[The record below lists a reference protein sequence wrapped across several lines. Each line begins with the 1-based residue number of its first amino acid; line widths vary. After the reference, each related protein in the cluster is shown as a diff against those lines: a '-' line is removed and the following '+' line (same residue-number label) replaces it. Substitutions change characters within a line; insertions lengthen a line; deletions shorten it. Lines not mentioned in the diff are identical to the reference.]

1 MRKRLIIS
9 LLVVNAIVLAACG
22 SGSESHVGPRQILVG
37 GAMNTSGDAKV
48 SEGTASDMPA
58 YAPMVTYVA
67 SEDLL
72 AAKDPS
78 GGDESA
84 ASWEFVAPADP
95 VDRLQDVVDAIGI
108 GPGVKVVKKSDVPD
122 AYTINVVDGPM
133 FFSYRDPSAH
143 WWSYSAASAW
153 MSGDVASSP
162 PCAPDVKNCGGS
174 WTKPAPTENLPGVA
188 RATKMATSLLK
199 RLNVDTDAVEF
210 TASTDEI
217 ATRVSAVFTVDGVPT
232 PMAWSFEFGENA
244 ELTGANGPVFSVH
257 RGDRYPLITIKEA
270 VTRLN
275 SAGPWG
281 TVTAAM
287 ERGMSVGV
295 PTGVAQTTPI
305 HSQIVSL
312 VSVRVSLTPYR
323 TGESH
328 VLMLP
333 AWEFVTDP
341 KGTVE
346 VVAVPETYFI
356 VPDVAPTSSVAT
368 GGSGSSSS
376 GSGGASVEPSPVPD
390 GPASTPTV
398 ESAGK
403 LVGLSEQ
410 EAQKVAESLGWT
422 VRVGRRDGV
431 DLMLTQEF
439 NPSRVNVAVEKGIVT
454 GVLSIS

>member
-22 SGSESHVGPRQILVG
+22 SGSESHVGPRQIPVG
-37 GAMNTSGDAKV
+37 SAVNASGDARAV
-48 SEGTASDMPA
+48 EGTASDMPA

-95 VDRLQDVVDAIGI
+95 VNRLQDVVDAIGI

-162 PCAPDVKNCGGS
+162 TCAPDVKNCGGS
-174 WTKPAPTENLPGVA
+174 WTKPAPAENLPGVA

-244 ELTGANGPVFSVH
+244 ELTGAYGPVFSV
-257 RGDRYPLITIKEA
+257 RMGDRYPLITIKEA
-270 VTRLN
+270 VARLN

-281 TVTAAM
+281 TETAAM

-305 HSQIVSL
+305 PSQIVSL

-333 AWEFVTDP
+333 AWEFGTDP
-341 KGTVE
+341 KGTVQ
-346 VVAVPETYFI
+346 VVAVPEKYFI
-356 VPDVAPTSSVAT
+356 VPDVAPGSSVAT

-398 ESAGK
+398 ESAGE

-410 EAQKVAESLGWT
+410 EAQKVAESARWT

-439 NPSRVNVAVEKGIVT
+439 NPSRVNVAVGKGIVT
-454 GVLSIS
+454 GVLSIG